1 MRSLFLCLLVC
12 ATSACAGAFSPKPL
26 TLADVQNSA
35 NLRPGDAAAQR
46 DLALG
51 EMFLEDGELERA
63 GQALHR
69 ARALAPKSAELLL
82 AEALLADLHGQPSA
96 ALDAYLSAIEQ
107 AISSGDPELLPLVEA
122 TTYAVQ
128 GQNGLTVGFAQR
140 VRDRLQPLAEKP
152 GLALSAR
159 SALIDVLIPLA
170 YRRGDLDE
178 VKRLSARL
186 GCITQARAAGPFGPR
201 ELLGFDLA
209 PPVDLEK
216 PLAASYDLGPSR
228 GVRPSRNLQ
237 AQGCRMNVGGGPVA
251 DGGMHMVEAAVQIA
265 QPGDYTLR
273 LDTPNS
279 VELFI
284 DGQSVLRVDRREKL
298 GSRVVFK
305 QVPLTAGTHRVYI
318 RLTSRHPNPVVE
330 LAFAAAAR
338 DDAAQPELTDAR
350 RAVSGF
356 DVYMRV
362 AVALARGD
370 LLMGRQALATV
381 VQAKK
386 ASPLL
391 LLQRSGIALSD
402 PLLPEGVRADEARGY
417 LARAAARD
425 TAAWAPTL
433 QLAALAA
440 KAGRVKESIVVLR
453 KAFERWTEVPAIGLA
468 LADLLRSKE
477 FYAAADEVIAHVR
490 ELVPDAC
497 GPMSAQLEAL
507 RSRQRYPEI
516 IPLAEQLVRCDAQ
529 NTSLYSLYLEQ
540 RDFAAAQKELAR
552 LDALTPE
559 SARYATLLSRIAL
572 AKNQGDA
579 AVVAQLVTQLRREYP
594 RSYAGAIEQIDSLAA
609 AGQKG
614 EALAVLAKS
623 TQAEPAAMANLYRV
637 GVGLGQPHPLESY
650 RKDGLAAIKAFEASG
665 KAYPGPQV
673 LVLDYMAMRLF
684 EDGSS
689 IELVH
694 TVQKAQSDE
703 AVDQLGEVEVPEGA
717 QVLTLRAIK
726 PDGRV
731 LEADSIA
738 NKNTVSLP
746 KVAPGDYIEL
756 EYVDA
761 KSPADGFPGGYL
773 GERFYFK
780 SFEIPFHHSQMVLLL
795 PEAIPYQIDPRG
807 TPPTKVETVRD
818 GLRVLDFSV
827 DESEP
832 LIAEP
837 GSVSAREF
845 IPSIRLGV
853 RATFESLIESLRDV
867 LADRALFDPYYERLA
882 KQIVGDAAPEDYKLR
897 AQRLYGWVIEN
908 IENSNDVFAQA
919 ALMLRSK
926 AGNRARVLHYMLGL
940 AGVPAQLALAR
951 DFGSDRFDG
960 TMADAD
966 TYDHLLVVV
975 EQKGQEPLWLF
986 ANERWAPFGFIPA
999 PLRKQPA
1006 LALAPGAPKLTVSD
1020 GLLGPDVRRFAIE
1033 AQLQT
1038 DGAARIDVTESLH
1051 GADAVAWR
1059 AQLEQ
1064 IPQAEL
1070 NRRMEQDYVS
1080 RLFPG
1085 ASLVELKVEGGAEA
1099 TADLALRYVLQVPN
1113 FARPVA
1119 GGLAVPSIL
1128 PSEISGNFARLAVRK
1143 TTELVGNP
1151 LRTELDMLIKL
1162 PAGFALANPPP
1173 AEALTGDFGA
1183 KPQFSE
1189 RISADKAG
1197 LRLQRT
1203 LQVPAMRIEPD
1214 VYPAFSNFCR
1224 RVDAAEGRELFL
1236 QRAQ

>member
-1 MRSLFLCLLVC
+1 MF
-12 ATSACAGAFSPKPL
+12 
-26 TLADVQNSA
+26 LAD
-35 NLRPGDAAAQR
+35 GDLQ
-46 DLALG
+46 
-51 EMFLEDGELERA
+51 RA

-69 ARALAPKSAELLL
+69 ARALAPKSSELMLAHGLL
-82 AEALLADLHGQPSA
+82 SDLHGQPAA
-96 ALDAYLSAIEQ
+96 ALDAYLSAIEL
-107 AISSGDPELLPLVEA
+107 ALATGDPALLPLVEV
-122 TTYAVQ
+122 TSYAVQ
-128 GQNGLTVGFAQR
+128 GQNGLSVGFAQR
-140 VRDRLQPLAEKP
+140 VRERLQPLADKP

-159 SALIDVLIPLA
+159 AALVDALIPLA
-170 YRRGDLDE
+170 YRRGDLAE

-186 GCITQARAAGPFGPR
+186 GCVTQARVAGPFGPR
-201 ELLGFDLA
+201 ELLGFDAA
-209 PPVDLEK
+209 PPVELSK
-216 PLAASYDLGPSR
+216 PLAAQYDLGPSR
-228 GVRPSRNLQ
+228 GVRATRALQ
-237 AQGCRMNVGGGPVA
+237 AQGCRLNVGGGPVA
-251 DGGMHMVEAAVQIA
+251 DGGMHLVEAAVKIVEA
-265 QPGDYTLR
+265 GTYTLR

-279 VELFI
+279 AELFV
-284 DGQSVLRVDRREKL
+284 DGQSVLRVDRRTRL
-298 GSRVVFK
+298 GSRVVLK
-305 QVPLTAGTHRVYI
+305 QLPLSVGTHRVYI

-330 LAFAAAAR
+330 LAFTAAAR
-338 DDAAQPELTDAR
+338 ADAAEPALTEAR
-350 RAVSGF
+350 REVSGF
-356 DVYMRV
+356 DLYMRV
-362 AVALARGD
+362 AVALAHGD
-370 LLMGRQALATV
+370 LLAGRQALANV

-391 LLQRSGIALSD
+391 LLQRAGIALSD

-425 TAAWAPTL
+425 AAAWAPVL

-440 KAGRVKESIVVLR
+440 KAGRVKESIGVLR
-453 KAFERWTEVPAIGLA
+453 KAFERWPEVPAIGLA

-477 FYAAADEVIAHVR
+477 FHAAADEVVAQVR
-490 ELVPDAC
+490 QLVPDAC
-497 GPMSAQLEAL
+497 APMIAQLEAL
-507 RSRQRYPEI
+507 RTRQRYPEI
-516 IPLAEQLVRCDAQ
+516 VPLAEQLVRCDAQ
-529 NTSLYSLYLEQ
+529 NTALYSLYLEQ
-540 RDFAAAQKELAR
+540 RDFAAAHKELAR

-559 SARYATLLSRIAL
+559 SGRYATLLARVAL
-572 AKNQGDA
+572 AKNQGDSA
-579 AVVAQLVTQLRREYP
+579 AATALVNELRRDYP
-594 RSYAGAIEQIDSLAA
+594 RSYAGAIEQVDSLAA

-614 EALAVLAKS
+614 EALAALARS
-623 TQAEPAAMANLYRV
+623 TQSEPAAMAGLYRA
-637 GVGLGQPHPLESY
+637 GVGLGQPHPLETY

-665 KAYPGPQV
+665 KVYPGPQV
-673 LVLDYMAMRLF
+673 LVLDYMALRLF

-689 IELVH
+689 MELVH

-756 EYVDA
+756 EYLDA

-795 PEAIPYQIDPRG
+795 PQDLPYQIDPRG
-807 TPPTKVETVRD
+807 TPPTKLESVRD
-818 GLRVLDFSV
+818 GLRVLDFSA
-827 DESEP
+827 DENLP

-837 GSVSAREF
+837 SSVSAREF

-853 RATFESLIESLRDV
+853 RATFESLIESLRDA

-882 KQIVGDAAPEDYKLR
+882 KQIVADAAPEDQRLR
-897 AQRLYGWVIEN
+897 AQRLYSWVIEN

-919 ALMLRSK
+919 ALMLRAK
-926 AGNRARVLHYMLGL
+926 AGNRARVLHYLLGL

-951 DFGSDRFDG
+951 DFGADRFDG
-960 TMADAD
+960 SMADAD

-975 EQKGQEPLWLF
+975 EQQGQEPLWLF
-986 ANERWAPFGFIPA
+986 ANERWAPFGFVPA

-1006 LALAPGAPKLTVSD
+1006 LLLAPGAPKRTVSD

-1099 TADLALRYVLQVPN
+1099 SPDLALRYVLQVRN

-1128 PSEISGNFARLAVRK
+1128 PSEISANFARVAARK
-1143 TTELVGNP
+1143 TTELIGNP
-1151 LRTELDMLIKL
+1151 LRTELDLLIKL
-1162 PAGFALANPPP
+1162 PAGFALANAP
-1173 AEALTGDFGA
+1173 APETLTGDFGA
-1183 KPQFSE
+1183 KPVFSA

-1197 LRLQRT
+1197 LRVQRS
-1203 LQVPAMRIEPD
+1203 LQVPAMRIEPE

-1224 RVDAAEGRELFL
+1224 QVDAAEGRELFL